1 MRKTLSERV
10 QRALTGF
17 AAGVMVAA
25 SVWSLLIPAI
35 EESSAMGKWS
45 FVPAAAGFWIGILF
59 LLALDHIIPHLHAK
73 SGQTEGPRSRLQRTT
88 MMVLAVTLHNIPEGM
103 AVGVVYAGYLSGS
116 AQITAA
122 GALALSLGIAIQ
134 NFPEGAIIS
143 MPLRAEGMKKGRA
156 FAGGVLSGIVEP
168 IGAVLT
174 ILAARLIVPAL
185 PYLLSF
191 AAGAMLY
198 VVVEELIPEMSQG
211 EHSNLGTVFF
221 AVGFSVMMVQD
232 VALGEIESKM
242 HGCRRRPRTL
252 YNIRRSTRSFAAR
265 SARSVGVQKRA
276 HRNLPATS
284 KRKKSCIKARNCLQT
299 TDISCIVAVET
310 AGCTFCGENFR
321 ICHPMNSSR
330 SMLLQASAQEK
341 GKTTRPE
348 LCA

>member
-1 MRKTLSERV
+1 MEAFYGILIPFLGTSLGAACVFFLKKTLSDAV

-35 EESSAMGKWS
+35 AQSAALGRWS
-45 FVPAAAGFWIGILF
+45 FLPAALGVWVGILF

-73 SGQTEGPRSRLQRTT
+73 SGQAEGPKSRLQRTT

-103 AVGVVYAGYLSGS
+103 AVGVVYAGYLSGQ

-143 MPLRAEGMKKGRA
+143 MPLHAEGMGKGRA
-156 FAGGVLSGIVEP
+156 FADGVLSGIVEP

-174 ILAARLIVPAL
+174 ILAARMIVPAL

-211 EHSNLGTVFF
+211 RHSNIGTICFALGF
-221 AVGFSVMMVQD
+221 GLMMVLD
-232 VALGEIESKM
+232 VALG
-242 HGCRRRPRTL
+242 
-252 YNIRRSTRSFAAR
+252 
-265 SARSVGVQKRA
+265 
-276 HRNLPATS
+276 
-284 KRKKSCIKARNCLQT
+284 
-299 TDISCIVAVET
+299 
-310 AGCTFCGENFR
+310 
-321 ICHPMNSSR
+321 
-330 SMLLQASAQEK
+330 
-341 GKTTRPE
+341 
-348 LCA
+348 